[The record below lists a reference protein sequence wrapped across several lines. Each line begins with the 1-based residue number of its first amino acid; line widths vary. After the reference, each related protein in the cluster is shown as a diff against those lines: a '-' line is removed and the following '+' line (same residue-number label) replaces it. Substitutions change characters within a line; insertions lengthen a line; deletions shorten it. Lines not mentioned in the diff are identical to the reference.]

1 MDPARSVTA
10 ARSSSEVKQRV
21 KVLNI
26 KMSARGDGIEPAID
40 DAIKR
45 GPAIHINWN
54 ARTGAEGG
62 QHRLEFMQVA
72 GVERNFELGAFRA
85 ERAGSIETNGA
96 CAQIQGGNIQ
106 RLRVAMIGGLQLR
119 GNRNL
124 LWSRIG

>member
-1 MDPARSVTA
+1 MNSVRRVTGFGG
-10 ARSSSEVKQRV
+10 SSEVEQRV

-26 KMSARGDGIEPAID
+26 KMSARGDGVQPARN

-54 ARTGAEGG
+54 ARTRAEGS

-96 CAQIQGGNIQ
+96 RGQIQRGNIQ
-106 RLRVAMIGGLQLR
+106 
-119 GNRNL
+119 
-124 LWSRIG
+124 